1 LVLILIPAGVV
12 TESHGVGA
20 VMAQRMRYTTPDL
33 QEKPV
38 REYSTFLPSP
48 PFPPEGEK
56 TSRNTTGAGPE
67 TPGFTCKVP
76 EIAVE
81 IKLKSKKSL
90 FPQRF
95 RRSLRRRGNLPSRR
109 REIRLVAAVSR

>member
-20 VMAQRMRYTTPDL
+20 VMAQRMR
-33 QEKPV
+33 
-38 REYSTFLPSP
+38 
-48 PFPPEGEK
+48 
-56 TSRNTTGAGPE
+56 AGPE